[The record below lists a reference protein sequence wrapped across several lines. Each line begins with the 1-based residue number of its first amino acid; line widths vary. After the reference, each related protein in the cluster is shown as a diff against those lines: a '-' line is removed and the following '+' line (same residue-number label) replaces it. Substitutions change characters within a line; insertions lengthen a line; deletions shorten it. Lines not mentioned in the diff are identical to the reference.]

1 MCWVEF
7 KFAVIMDKKV
17 VSRYCYL
24 FKTSKSVCLAYS
36 SKTNSFIELSEDL
49 FDILNKSITKGNYV
63 VPHDLPDNILKIL
76 EHEGIVCGEQD
87 DDDYVTRCQFIT
99 QSVQHDKS
107 KLNLVLVPTLNC
119 NFNCPYCFENGK
131 KVSRMDDNTI
141 NNLIAFIRESEYAKE
156 LTLTW
161 YGGEPLLAFQVIEK
175 ILNRISSELS
185 IKITRHS
192 MITNGYMINDDVI
205 RLFQKY
211 PLDSMQITLDGTK
224 ERHNKLRSL
233 KANHAPTYDRIIDN
247 IDTVVNKLP
256 NTELHVRVNIDKNN
270 VNDFFQINEELK
282 NKYKDKRIVVYPGII
297 RLENEERTNLVEPAF
312 GRWETAYL
320 LFDLYN
326 KGIIDGNIYPTHRIA
341 KTCCALC
348 VNSYII
354 GPTGEIYKCW
364 NDVSD
369 MSKVIGHINK
379 PDIENKTLYYRYHEG
394 CAWYNDSL
402 CKSCFFLPICNG
414 KCAWYNERNLY
425 HGANYNLCQC
435 LQKAPGL
442 LNKCLESFYESQ
454 MTKSE

>member
-141 NNLIAFIRESEYAKE
+141 NNLIAFIRDSEYAKE

-161 YGGEPLLAFQVIEK
+161 YGGEPLLAGYEFYEHA
-175 ILNRISSELS
+175 LNQLSTQLSHLYPAYAIQTNLWLMDDKLAQLFKKYEIPVGSSLDGPKELNDRQRGIGYYDKTLKGYEIAKKYGLRVSFISTFTNYS
-185 IKITRHS
+185 IKHKEEIFEFFKE
-192 MITNGYMINDDVI
+192 NGLNLKIHPA
-205 RLFQKY
+205 L
-211 PLDSMQITLDGTK
+211 P
-224 ERHNKLRSL
+224 SL
-233 KANHAPTYDRIIDN
+233 KDDN
-247 IDTVVNKLP
+247 GDEFALEPKDYGELMLYLLDQYLDLADT
-256 NTELHVRVNIDKNN
+256 I
-270 VNDFFQINEELK
+270 ELK
-282 NKYKDKRIVVYPGII
+282 N
-297 RLENEERTNLVEPAF
+297 
-312 GRWETAYL
+312 
-320 LFDLYN
+320 
-326 KGIIDGNIYPTHRIA
+326 IDRQTFSHPWKHQRR
-341 KTCCALC
+341 CPP
-348 VNSYII
+348 S
-354 GPTGEIYKCW
+354 
-364 NDVSD
+364 
-369 MSKVIGHINK
+369 
-379 PDIENKTLYYRYHEG
+379 
-394 CAWYNDSL
+394 
-402 CKSCFFLPICNG
+402 
-414 KCAWYNERNLY
+414 
-425 HGANYNLCQC
+425 
-435 LQKAPGL
+435 
-442 LNKCLESFYESQ
+442 
-454 MTKSE
+454 